1 MTEKIAL
8 QSVLDP
14 RQVLTGT
21 LRSETPDAYLVVLTD
36 EAISTLFDKNGWKRV
51 TLPRAE
57 ADVEERVQDAT
68 YADNAQVLHVAAQ
81 IAKLNAELLTRLAQ
95 EDDKRCDSD
104 DSYERGRVAG
114 YEEALRDF
122 SRSEPTDAEV
132 LAALNAWDTLS
143 ETDRD
148 ISYFGKAAAIRMAT
162 ALKAAF
168 LAGQDQGPAA
178 NCAYCVGAGGYEE
191 HDGSWVPCTCQYP
204 ESRNEQEESK

>member
-8 QSVLDP
+8 QPVLDP

-21 LRSETPDAYLVVLTD
+21 LKSETPDGFLVILQG
-36 EAISTLFDKNGWKRV
+36 EILPTLFDKNGWKRV
-51 TLPRAE
+51 PLPRAE
-57 ADVEERVQDAT
+57 ADVEERVYAAT
-68 YADNAQVLHVAAQ
+68 YADNGLVLHVSAQ
-81 IAKLNAELLTRLAQ
+81 IAKLNADLLTRLAQ
-95 EDDKRCDSD
+95 EDDKRCASEEL
-104 DSYERGRVAG
+104 YERGRVAG

-122 SRSEPTDAEV
+122 SRSEPTEAEV

-168 LAGQDQGPAA
+168 LAGQDRGPAA
-178 NCAYCVGAGGYEE
+178 NCPYCVGAGGYED
-191 HDGSWVPCTCQYP
+191 HDGSWATCTCQYP